1 MVNKALEVTQGQL
14 LQAKKKKKDHLLI
27 LDLLPILT
35 TAVPL
40 L

>member
-14 LQAKKKKKDHLLI
+14 LQAKKKKDHLLI